1 MRKFLLRSVLFIVP
15 AILLLVPPFFALK
28 TFGEVY
34 TNVDNLIIEKKKYLI
49 GYAYNEQNYG
59 YLKWREV
66 VSRKKICVM
75 ALGSSRV
82 LQFRENMFDSSFY
95 NSGYT
100 IRSIADFV
108 PFLKSIPPKNYP
120 SVLVIGLDQWM
131 FNEKWDALSKKR
143 PAVMQFNF
151 KGSAPGVSSLAE
163 VWHDLYHKRYSFR
176 EIVDG
181 RNDPFITRIG
191 INAVIKNTGF
201 RNDGSMLY
209 GRQISGLTRH
219 DSTVQ
224 DFDFRNTRHRI
235 RTGVERFEFG
245 DKVNEKAVVELDSL
259 LSFCQANHIYVV
271 AFIPPFADGIQE
283 AMEQCGKYEYIK
295 DIYPRCRPVF
305 QKFEFE
311 LWDLNRLNTYNSNDS
326 EVIDGFH
333 GGEVTYLKMLIYM
346 IEKGSRLKHY
356 TNLEKLKADQD
367 HKENDYI
374 VYPY

>member
-15 AILLLVPPFFALK
+15 AILALVPPFFALK
-28 TFGEVY
+28 ASGEVY
-34 TNVDNLIIEKKKYLI
+34 TSVDNLIVERKKYLI

-59 YLKWREV
+59 YLKWKEV
-66 VSRKKICVM
+66 VSRKKMAVM

-82 LQFRENMFDSSFY
+82 LQFRDNMFDSSFY
-95 NSGYT
+95 NLGYT
-100 IRSIADFV
+100 VKSIAEFV
-108 PFLKSIPPKNYP
+108 PFLKSIPPANYP

-131 FNEKWDALSKKR
+131 FNKKWDALSKKR

-151 KGSAPGVSSLAE
+151 KGSAPGVSSLAK
-163 VWHDLYHKRYSFR
+163 VWHDLYYRRYSFR
-176 EIVDG
+176 TILNG
-181 RNDPFITRIG
+181 RNDQLITRIG

-209 GRQISGLTRH
+209 GRQISGLTKH

-224 DFDFRNTRHRI
+224 DFNFRDTRRRI
-235 RTGVERFEFG
+235 RIGGERFEFG
-245 DKVNEKAVVELDSL
+245 DKVNEMAIVELDSL

-271 AFIPPFADGIQE
+271 AFTPPYADGIRE
-283 AMEQCGKYEYIK
+283 AMELNGKYGYIK
-295 DIYPRCRPVF
+295 DVYPKCLPVF
-305 QKFEFE
+305 QKYEFE
-311 LWDLNRLNTYNSNDS
+311 LWDLNHLSTYNSNDS

-346 IEKGSRLKHY
+346 IGKGSRLKHY
-356 TNLEKLKADQD
+356 TDLEKLKADLG